1 MQLALQTQVAVA
13 QLAQVGVL
21 MHEYLLAH
29 FGARSRV
36 QSSKGL
42 WAITDACQ
50 RHGGNPRVVKPQGA
64 KGYAMVTGTTDLK
77 RERREAG
84 DGPAQV
90 AKRPGSLPVVADEED
105 PAIKHAR
112 MLGAW
117 SARTIFLIEVVYV
130 GVFVAGFAS
139 IRNTSDP
146 LPDPYLAIAEIL
158 ILVMAPIMVC
168 LMLAIHQ
175 CAPKQAKPFTQVAL
189 GWMLAAAAV
198 TTVVHFVQ
206 LTVAR
211 HLDPATFPGY
221 AGIFGWQ
228 WPSTFYAID
237 IVAWD
242 VFFGLALLFAVP
254 AFARRGDAALVR
266 RGLILGGSLCLIGL
280 VGPFAN
286 VIALRTIGIV
296 GYTVVFGLTCLPLSR
311 TFNTGTGEANSGA
324 A

>member
-1 MQLALQTQVAVA
+1 MRSSVAA
-13 QLAQVGVL
+13 
-21 MHEYLLAH
+21 
-29 FGARSRV
+29 
-36 QSSKGL
+36 
-42 WAITDACQ
+42 AILVWPS
-50 RHGGNPRVVKPQGA
+50 PRCEGIT
-64 KGYAMVTGTTDLK
+64 MVTGTTDLK
-77 RERREAG
+77 RERREVR
-84 DGPAQV
+84 DGAAQV
-90 AKRPGSLPVVADEED
+90 AKRRRFWTVVDGDED

-112 MLGAW
+112 ILGAW
-117 SARTIFLIEVVYV
+117 SARTLFLIEVVYV
-130 GVFVAGFAS
+130 AVFVAGFAS
-139 IRNTSDP
+139 IGNTSDP
-146 LPDPYLAIAEIL
+146 LPDPYLAIGEIL

-189 GWMLAAAAV
+189 GWMLAAAAF

-211 HLDPATFPGY
+211 HIDSATFPGY

-254 AFARRGDAALVR
+254 AFTRRDATLVR
-266 RGLILGGSLCLIGL
+266 WGLILSGSLCLIGL

-286 VIALRTIGIV
+286 VLALRTIGIV

-311 TFNTGTGEANSGA
+311 TFNAGTGRANSGA
-324 A
+324 P

>member
-1 MQLALQTQVAVA
+1 
-13 QLAQVGVL
+13 
-21 MHEYLLAH
+21 
-29 FGARSRV
+29 
-36 QSSKGL
+36 
-42 WAITDACQ
+42 
-50 RHGGNPRVVKPQGA
+50 
-64 KGYAMVTGTTDLK
+64 MVTGTTDLK
-77 RERREAG
+77 RERREAR

-90 AKRPGSLPVVADEED
+90 PKRRGLWTVVDGED
-105 PAIKHAR
+105 DPPNKHVR

-117 SARTIFLIEVVYV
+117 SARTLFVIEVVYV
-130 GVFVAGFAS
+130 AVFAAGFAS
-139 IRNTSDP
+139 IRNTNDP

-168 LMLAIHQ
+168 FMLAIHQ

-189 GWMLAAAAV
+189 GWMLAAAAF

-211 HLDPATFPGY
+211 HIDSATFPGY

-254 AFARRGDAALVR
+254 AFTRRDATLVR
-266 RGLILGGSLCLIGL
+266 RGLILSGSLCLIGL

-286 VIALRTIGIV
+286 VIGLRTIGIV

-311 TFNTGTGEANSGA
+311 TFRVGTSTRQSDLPHCKVHRGLVGA

>member
-1 MQLALQTQVAVA
+1 
-13 QLAQVGVL
+13 
-21 MHEYLLAH
+21 
-29 FGARSRV
+29 
-36 QSSKGL
+36 
-42 WAITDACQ
+42 
-50 RHGGNPRVVKPQGA
+50 
-64 KGYAMVTGTTDLK
+64 MVTGTTDLR
-77 RERREAG
+77 RERREARN
-84 DGPAQV
+84 GPAQ
-90 AKRPGSLPVVADEED
+90 AAQRRDFSPVVDGGDDA
-105 PAIKHAR
+105 PNKHVR

-117 SARTIFLIEVVYV
+117 SALTLFLIEVAYV
-130 GVFVAGFAS
+130 AVFVVGFAS
-139 IRNTSDP
+139 IRNTSAP

-175 CAPKQAKPFTQVAL
+175 CAPKPFTQVAL
-189 GWMLAAAAV
+189 GWMLTAAAF

-211 HLDPATFPGY
+211 HIDSATFPGY
-221 AGIFGWQ
+221 ARIFGWQ

-254 AFARRGDAALVR
+254 AFAHRGDAMLVR
-266 RGLILGGSLCLIGL
+266 RGFILSGSLCLIGL

-286 VIALRTIGIV
+286 VLALRTIGIV

-311 TFNTGTGEANSGA
+311 TFNAGTGRANSGA